1 MNMDPI
7 QNPLFK
13 EPVGAT
19 FRSKREKLGLTI
31 EDAAKSLKFG
41 SHLVQAIEDERWEK
55 LGPAIYAR
63 SYVSSYIKLLGLNEA
78 VKNEIPAL
86 SSGSQPLKTITQAR
100 VEPAGIQSKSIL
112 ALVTLLGLSALAA
125 FLYFRNPPADVEIA
139 QIDNSMPLSIP
150 ASETATRP
158 GTSAV
163 QVAAPAVA
171 VPLDGAGTVP
181 AQADVTAQTIS
192 AVPAG
197 KSQFT
202 LRAKTDTWLEILDDK
217 GQVLFKELI
226 PAGQE
231 RTQALG
237 NVGKITIGR
246 AASAEVLINGGS
258 LDLSPYIK
266 DDVARFTVDGSGN
279 PAAVSP

>member
-13 EPVGAT
+13 EPVGAS
-19 FRSKREKLGLTI
+19 FRNKREKLGLTI

-41 SHLVQAIEDERWEK
+41 SHLVQAIEDEQWDK

-78 VKNEIPAL
+78 IKNEIPTL
-86 SSGSQPLKTITQAR
+86 SSGSVPLKAITQAR

-125 FLYFRNPPADVEIA
+125 VLYFRSPPVDVEIA
-139 QIDNSMPLSIP
+139 QIDNSIPLSMP
-150 ASETATRP
+150 AMEATTNAAADSVAASVPTAASAVAQPADANGPMPTAPTVQTATP
-158 GTSAV
+158 
-163 QVAAPAVA
+163 
-171 VPLDGAGTVP
+171 
-181 AQADVTAQTIS
+181 
-192 AVPAG
+192 
-197 KSQFT
+197 QFT
-202 LRAKTDTWLEILDDK
+202 LRAKTDTWLEVIDVNGK
-217 GQVLFKELI
+217 VLFKELV

-237 NVGKITIGR
+237 NVGKITVGK
-246 AASAEVLINGGS
+246 AASAEFLINGGK
-258 LDLSPYIK
+258 LDLSPYAK

-279 PAAVSP
+279 PAAISP